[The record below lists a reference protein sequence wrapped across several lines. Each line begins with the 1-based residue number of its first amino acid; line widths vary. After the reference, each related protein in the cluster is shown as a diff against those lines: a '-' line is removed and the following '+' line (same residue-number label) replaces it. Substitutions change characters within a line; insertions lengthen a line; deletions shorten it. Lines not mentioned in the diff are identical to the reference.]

1 MTKKNY
7 VDVFVFCYCT
17 STEYTY
23 NRQFGKCNYYNV
35 LMKIC
40 DVEFMYGC
48 MYLHELE
55 PLCIKFAKV
64 TIYHM
69 AIKDRCPILA

>member
-1 MTKKNY
+1 MTKKIMLTY
-7 VDVFVFCYCT
+7 SFFCYCT

-23 NRQFGKCNYYNV
+23 YRQFGKFNYYNV
-35 LMKIC
+35 LMKMC
-40 DVEFMYGC
+40 GVEFMYGC

-69 AIKDRCPILA
+69 VIKDRCPILA

>member
-1 MTKKNY
+1 
-7 VDVFVFCYCT
+7 
-17 STEYTY
+17 
-23 NRQFGKCNYYNV
+23 
-35 LMKIC
+35 MKMC
-40 DVEFMYGC
+40 GVEFMYGC